1 MKRGTIAISTFVIM
15 LVLFATF
22 SLAIFVTVKYI
33 YKGDDAVQD
42 IIGDVTPGGLDRK
55 ESELQIQQP
64 SEQLL
69 KQFNAFVEELDR
81 PQNGPCLLPY
91 KLDLNGFSVLLSWG
105 NVGWIAQLIN
115 PQNQG
120 THFPVIRGNKL
131 CVVGDEIYGSDVYL
145 NGEPIMKLDSQ
156 PSYYPAFDRYANDVG
171 LFFESFGYNKQNDM
185 RIAAKNFY
193 TNWIQDIDEEEYTA
207 ARAELQQKEPKYLS
221 ESYLQ
226 NPLYNLNPAQIR
238 KQGKR
243 IVAPDYTNPRAITI
257 KGNSMSIN
265 YGSDR
270 KDFGK
275 EDGGLLYV
283 PESGRVCLFATDGDF
298 GWDCDPGYPKGV
310 DNDC

>member
-15 LVLFATF
+15 LVLLATF

-145 NGEPIMKLDSQ
+145 ADVPVFNIDDKGEVKTTAQFLKYDQESMRFLEAF
-156 PSYYPAFDRYANDVG
+156 SYDQED
-171 LFFESFGYNKQNDM
+171 LKDL

-193 TNWIQDIDEEEYTA
+193 TNWIAEIPPPKPERGERLGLEEI
-207 ARAELQQKEPKYLS
+207 PK
-221 ESYLQ
+221 SY
-226 NPLYNLNPAQIR
+226 
-238 KQGKR
+238 
-243 IVAPDYTNPRAITI
+243 
-257 KGNSMSIN
+257 
-265 YGSDR
+265 
-270 KDFGK
+270 
-275 EDGGLLYV
+275 E
-283 PESGRVCLFATDGDF
+283 GRPYIERL
-298 GWDCDPGYPKGV
+298 
-310 DNDC
+310 